1 MNKHLLILLCC
12 LLSLSVPALAQQD
25 KTVTVRVRQVP
36 LSEFLGLVEA
46 KTGLSFAYNNA
57 DIDLNTLIT
66 VDARNE
72 NVASVLSR
80 ALGETGLTAKIDG
93 NRIYLEKQAPAA
105 DHPAQEGRNLR
116 TVSGTVTGEDGLPLT
131 GAGVFIKGTRTG
143 VVTDLQGRFTIQVPQ
158 GAVLVA
164 SYLGYNDGEVAT
176 GKLSTVHI
184 VLSEDRLILEDVVV
198 VGYGTQ
204 ARKTLSSS
212 ISKVDGGALADAP
225 VNTVGDALKGR
236 VPGLHI
242 ATSNAL
248 SGETPRFMVRGGSSI
263 TMGNDP
269 IYIVDGALMDDLGGL
284 NPNDIES
291 IEVLKDAAS
300 AGIYG
305 ARASNGVILVTTRK
319 GSVSRGPQVVF
330 DVQMG
335 VQTPSARWPIL
346 NARDY
351 LNYLRPAIAEAM
363 ANDPVHPAAALLSG
377 PNAYGTGNTDGKAL
391 FSTRYL
397 DYKAPVPEGYSWMY
411 DPLNANKVIVFQ
423 DNDWQDQ
430 WFSTAFW
437 QKEYIGVNG
446 GNEQMK
452 YAASA
457 GWTADEGVV
466 AVSGYDVF
474 TMHGNTSFKIT
485 SFLEAGANF
494 DLSRQTKRV
503 PVDNYYQAI
512 GRGLIAAPTA
522 MEKNPDGEW
531 NQLVATNNKAHS
543 PAWWQAFYDRSNTR
557 SRASGSFFLRWTPI
571 EGLEAFAQYTHFNES
586 YSGSYRAIGM
596 VDGTVNSYQSNRP
609 RTETRTETLRDTFSS
624 HLTWNPRLAGGH
636 DISAMAGYEWMRQDY
651 TYLQGKSTGAVTDDV
666 DVLDAGVNFEAS
678 SKHQTQALISY
689 FGRLGYGY
697 RDRYIA
703 SFTFRAD
710 GSSKFAPG
718 NRWGFFPAGSLAWL
732 VSEEPFFSRCLPVMN
747 LLKLRVSHGLTGNN
761 GIGLFDT
768 YGSYSADA
776 YGVLPTIVPGAMQ
789 NTDMQWETTTQTDA
803 GIDMGFFR
811 DRIRIILDAYDKR
824 TDHMLFSIQLP
835 DTSPFSSVK
844 ANVGSARFYGLEAEV
859 HSVNIERRR
868 FSWSSDFTLAFSRNT
883 VLSLPDEYMYDEVD
897 IDGQFTGRKA
907 WRIDGYTMSETGYR
921 YGGIAV
927 GEPLGRIYGYKV
939 DHIIQNLEEAD
950 QALYDT
956 ESFGYRVSDG
966 LRIKGRKDAGDYE
979 WCNMPGSAREGGR
992 EIINAED
999 MFLLGNVT
1007 PTATG
1012 GFGNTFRFGNLSLH
1026 VYLDFAV
1033 GHSIINGMKSHL
1045 LKNTMGDCNSMLG
1058 SLVYD
1063 CWTHE
1068 GDTSAKYARY
1078 TPNDSD
1084 WGNRNW
1090 RGVSSF
1096 MVERGDYLCIRDVTL
1111 SYDLPERW
1119 VSRAKMK
1126 KVTVGVS
1133 GNTLHYFTAVT
1144 GAVSTETGISAS
1156 SGASMYDAVSTSN
1169 SDGDV
1174 RANMM
1179 PTPAKVLFNLKVV
1192 L

>member
-1 MNKHLLILLCC
+1 MKKNILILLTA
-12 LLSLSVPALAQQD
+12 LLTISIPALAQQD
-25 KTVTVRVRQVP
+25 KTVTVQVRQVP
-36 LSEFLGLVEA
+36 LSEFLGLIEA
-46 KTGLSFAYNNA
+46 QTGLSFAYNNA
-57 DIDLNTLIT
+57 DIDLSAPVT
-66 VDARNE
+66 VSARDE
-72 NVASVLSR
+72 KLTSVLSR
-80 ALGETGLTAKIDG
+80 ALGESGLSAKFDG
-93 NRIYLEKQAPAA
+93 NRIYLEKQNPVPSP
-105 DHPAQEGRNLR
+105 DSQERRRPR
-116 TVSGTVTGEDGLPLT
+116 TVSGTVTDENGVPLI
-131 GAGVFIKGTRTG
+131 GAGVFVKGTKNG
-143 VVTDLQGRFTIQVPQ
+143 VVTDLQGRFTIQAPE

-164 SYLGYNDGEVAT
+164 SYLGYNDSEVAT
-176 GKLSTVHI
+176 GKLTLVQI
-184 VLSEDRLILEDVVV
+184 VLSEDRMVLEDVVV

-212 ISKVDGGALADAP
+212 ISKVDGETLVNSP
-225 VNTVGDALKGR
+225 VNSVGDALKGR
-236 VPGLHI
+236 VPGLHV
-242 ATSNAL
+242 ATANAL

-269 IYIVDGALMDDLGGL
+269 IYIVDGALMDDLGGV

-319 GSVSRGPQVVF
+319 GSASKGPQVVF

-351 LNYLRPAIAEAM
+351 LNFLRPAIAEAM
-363 ANDPVHPAAALLSG
+363 AADLVHPAAALLSG

-397 DYKAPVPEGYSWMY
+397 EYRAPVPDGYEWMY
-411 DPLNANKVIVFQ
+411 DPLNPNKVIIFQ

-446 GNEQMK
+446 GNEHMK

-457 GWTADEGVV
+457 GWTSDEGVV

-474 TMHGNTSFKIT
+474 TMHSNTSFKIT

-494 DLSRQTKRV
+494 DLSRQNKRV

-543 PAWWQAFYDRSNTR
+543 PAWWKAFYDRSNTR
-557 SRASGSFFLRWTPI
+557 SRSSGSFFLRWTPVD
-571 EGLEAFAQYTHFNES
+571 GVEAFAQYTHFTEN
-586 YSGSYRAIGM
+586 YSGSYKAIGM

-609 RTETRTETLRDTFSS
+609 RTETRTETLRQTFSS
-624 HLTWNPRLAGGH
+624 HLTWKTRLAGKH
-636 DISAMAGYEWMRQDY
+636 NINAMAGYEWMRQDY
-651 TYLQGKSTGAVTDDV
+651 IYLQGKSTGAVTDDV

-678 SKHQTQALISY
+678 SKSQTQTLISY
-689 FGRLGYGY
+689 FGRLGYSY

-703 SFTFRAD
+703 SLTLRAD
-710 GSSKFAPG
+710 GSSKFADG
-718 NRWGFFPAGSLAWL
+718 NRWGFFPAGSIAWL
-732 VSEEPFFSRCLPVMN
+732 VSEEPFFSKALPVMN
-747 LLKLRVSHGLTGNN
+747 MLKLRISHGQTGNN

-768 YGSYSADA
+768 YGSYSTET

-789 NTDMQWETTTQTDA
+789 NTDMQWETTTQTDI
-803 GIDMGFFR
+803 GLDMGFFR
-811 DRIRIILDAYDKR
+811 DRIRIILDAYNKR
-824 TDHMLFSIQLP
+824 TDNMLFSIQLP
-835 DTSPFSSVK
+835 DTSPFASVK
-844 ANVGSARFYGLEAEV
+844 ANVGSARFYGLEAEI
-859 HSVNIERRR
+859 HSVNVERRC
-868 FSWSSDFTLAFSRNT
+868 FSWSTDFTLAFNRNT

-897 IDGQFTGRKA
+897 INGNFTGKKA
-907 WRIDGYTMSETGYR
+907 WRIGGYTMSESGYR

-950 QALYDT
+950 RALYDT

-966 LRIKGRKDAGDYE
+966 LRIKGRKDEGDYE
-979 WCNMPGSAREGGR
+979 WCNMIGSAREGGA
-992 EIINAED
+992 EIINSED

-1012 GFGNTFRFGNLSLH
+1012 GIGNTFKYGNLSLR
-1026 VYLDFAV
+1026 VYLDFAI

-1068 GDTSAKYARY
+1068 GDTDAKYARF

-1096 MVERGDYLCIRDVTL
+1096 MVERGDFLCIRDISL
-1111 SYDLPERW
+1111 DYDLPERW
-1119 VSRAKMK
+1119 ITPAKIK

-1144 GAVSTETGISAS
+1144 GAVSTETGISAT

-1179 PTPAKVLFNLKVV
+1179 PNPAKVLLNLKVV
-1192 L
+1192 F

>member
-1 MNKHLLILLCC
+1 MGKRIGIFLMALLLM
-12 LLSLSVPALAQQD
+12 VPAALPAQSG
-25 KTVTVRVRQVP
+25 KKVSVNVKNVP
-36 LSEFLGLVEA
+36 LGEFLKQVESQ
-46 KTGLSFAYNNA
+46 TGFSFAYNNA
-57 DIDLNTLIT
+57 DINLGAPVT
-66 VDARNE
+66 VIATNEDADE
-72 NVASVLSR
+72 VLAR
-80 ALGETGLTAKIDG
+80 VLGEMDLAAKGDG
-93 NRIYLEKQAPAA
+93 NRIYIEKAA
-105 DHPAQEGRNLR
+105 AGAGSRGESRR
-116 TVSGTVTGEDGLPLT
+116 SRIVSGTVRDENSNPVP
-131 GAGVFIKGTRTG
+131 GAGVFVKGTRNG
-143 VVTDLQGRFTIQVPQ
+143 VITDMQGRYSIQVEE

-164 SYLGYNDGEVAT
+164 SSLGFSDTEIRV
-176 GKLSTVHI
+176 GKSSTI
-184 VLSEDRLILEDVVV
+184 NIIMSEDRLLLDDVIV

-204 ARKTLSSS
+204 ARKTLSTAV
-212 ISKVDGGALADAP
+212 SKVDGETLVNSP

-236 VPGLHI
+236 VSGLRI
-242 ATSNAL
+242 STANAL
-248 SGETPRFMVRGGSSI
+248 AGEAPRFMVRGGSSI

-319 GSVSRGPQVVF
+319 GSSSKAPQVVF
-330 DVQMG
+330 DIQMG
-335 VQTPSARWPIL
+335 VQTPSSRWPIL

-351 LNYLRPAIAEAM
+351 LTFIRPAIAEAM
-363 ANDPVHPAAALLSG
+363 ANDSVHPATALLTG
-377 PNAYGTGNTDGKAL
+377 PNAYGTGNTGGKAL

-397 DYKAPVPEGYSWMY
+397 EYREPVPEGYTWMY
-411 DPLNANKVIVFQ
+411 DPLNPNKVITFQ

-437 QKEYIGVNG
+437 QKEYVGVNG
-446 GNEQMK
+446 GSDRMK

-457 GWTADEGVV
+457 GWTKDDGVV

-485 SFLEAGANF
+485 SFLEAGATF
-494 DLSRQTKRV
+494 DLSRQEKQV

-557 SRASGSFFLRWTPI
+557 NRASGSFFLRWTI
-571 EGLEAFAQYTHFNES
+571 ARGLEAYAQYTHFDEQ
-586 YSGSYRAIGM
+586 YSGSYKALGE

-609 RTETRTETLRDTFSS
+609 RTETRTETLRKTFTS
-624 HLTWNPRLAGGH
+624 HLTWKATLAGSH
-636 DISAMAGYEWMRQDY
+636 NLSAMAGYEWMSQQY
-651 TYLQGKSTGAVTDDV
+651 LYLQGKSTGAVTDDV
-666 DVLDAGVNFEAS
+666 DVLDAGINFEAK
-678 SKHQTQALISY
+678 SKDQSQALISY
-689 FGRLGYGY
+689 FGRVGYDY
-697 RDRYIA
+697 KNRYVA
-703 SFTFRAD
+703 AFTFRAD

-718 NRWGFFPAGSLAWL
+718 NRWGIFPAGSAAWI
-732 VSEEPFFSRCLPVMN
+732 VSEEPFFEKMKPVMN
-747 LLKLRVSHGLTGNN
+747 NLKFRLSYGQTGNN

-768 YGSYSADA
+768 YGSYTASS
-776 YGVLPTIVPGAMQ
+776 YGALPTIIPGEMQ
-789 NTDMQWETTTQTDA
+789 NTEMQWETTTQLDA
-803 GIDMGFFR
+803 GLDMGFAK
-811 DRIRIILDAYDKR
+811 DRVRIILDVYNKL
-824 TDHMLFSIQLP
+824 TDNMLFSIQLP
-835 DTSPFSSVK
+835 DTSPFSTVK
-844 ANVGSARFYGLEAEV
+844 ANVGSARFYGFEAEI
-859 HSVNIERRR
+859 HTVNIDGRKFR
-868 FSWSSDFTLAFSRNT
+868 WNSDFTIATNHNL
-883 VLSLPDEYMYDEVD
+883 VCSLPDEYMYDEVD
-897 IDGQFTGRKA
+897 IEGNFTGRKA
-907 WRIDGYTMSETGYR
+907 WRIGGYTMSETGYR

-939 DHIIQNLEEAD
+939 DHIIQTLEEAD
-950 QALYDT
+950 KALYDT

-966 LRIKGRKDAGDYE
+966 KRIKGRKDAGDYE
-979 WCNMPGSAREGGR
+979 WCNMPGSAREGGA
-992 EIINAED
+992 EIINSED

-1007 PTATG
+1007 PVVTG
-1012 GFGNTFRFGNLSLH
+1012 GFGNTFTFGRLSLN
-1026 VYLDFAV
+1026 VYLDYAL

-1068 GDTSAKYARY
+1068 GDTDAKYARY

-1096 MVERGDYLCIRDVTL
+1096 MVERADYLCIRDVTL
-1111 SYDLPERW
+1111 SYDLPEKW
-1119 VSRAKMK
+1119 TATAGMK
-1126 KVTVGVS
+1126 RVTVGVS
-1133 GNTLHYFTAVT
+1133 GNTLHYFTRVT
-1144 GAVSTETGISAS
+1144 GAVSTETGISSS
-1156 SGASMYDAVSTSN
+1156 SGASMYEAVSTSN
-1169 SDGDV
+1169 SDGDT

-1179 PTPAKVLFNLKVV
+1179 PNPAKVLFNLKLVF
-1192 L
+1192 

>member
-1 MNKHLLILLCC
+1 MKNKLRVLLLCM
-12 LLSLSVPALAQQD
+12 LFSLPVLAQQD
-25 KTVTVRVRQVP
+25 KKISVEVRGVP
-36 LSEFLGLVEA
+36 LSEFLELIES
-46 KTGLSFAYNNA
+46 KTALSFAYNNA
-57 DIDLNTLIT
+57 DIDLDTPVT
-66 VDARNE
+66 VRARNE
-72 NVASVLSR
+72 SVSSVLSR
-80 ALGETGLTAKIDG
+80 VLGDAGLTAKIDG
-93 NRIYLEKQAPAA
+93 DRIYLEKAAPSPKPGSQGV
-105 DHPAQEGRNLR
+105 HKFR
-116 TVSGTVTGEDGLPLT
+116 TVSGTVRDESGQPLP
-131 GAGVFIKGTRTG
+131 GAGVFVKGTRNG
-143 VVTDLQGRFTIQVPQ
+143 VVTDLDGRFVIQAPE
-158 GAVLVA
+158 GALLVA
-164 SYLGYNDGEVAT
+164 SFLGYDDGEAAV
-176 GKLSTVHI
+176 GKQASVII
-184 VLSEDRLILEDVVV
+184 VLVENREVLEDVVV

-204 ARKTLSSS
+204 ARKLLSSS
-212 ISKVDGGALADAP
+212 ISKVDGGVLNDAP

-242 ATSNAL
+242 ATANAL

-319 GSVSRGPQVVF
+319 GSASKGPQVVF
-330 DVQMG
+330 DIQLG
-335 VQTPSARWPIL
+335 VQTPSSRWPIL

-351 LNYLRPAIAEAM
+351 LTFIRPAIAEAM
-363 ANDPVHPAAALLSG
+363 ANDSVHPAAALLSG

-397 DYKAPVPEGYSWMY
+397 EYKAPVPEGYSWMY
-411 DPLNANKVIVFQ
+411 DPLNENKVIIFQ
-423 DNDWQDQ
+423 DNDWQSQ

-457 GWTADEGVV
+457 GWTSDEGVV

-494 DLSRQTKRV
+494 DLSRQNKRV

-543 PAWWQAFYDRSNTR
+543 PAWWQNFYDRSNTR
-557 SRASGSFFLRWTPI
+557 SRSSGSFFLRWTLLP
-571 EGLEAFAQYTHFNES
+571 GLEAYAQYTHFDEN
-586 YSGSYRAIGM
+586 YSGSYKAVGE

-609 RTETRTETLRDTFSS
+609 RTETRTGTLRQTFSS
-624 HLTWNPRLAGGH
+624 HLTWNANLGGGH
-636 DISAMAGYEWMRQDY
+636 DLSAMAGYEWMKQNY
-651 TYLQGKSTGAVTDDV
+651 IYLQGKSTGAVTDDV
-666 DVLDAGVNFEAS
+666 DVLDAGVNFDATS
-678 SKHQTQALISY
+678 RNQTQVLISY

-697 RDRYIA
+697 RDRYLA

-710 GSSKFAPG
+710 GSSKFADG
-718 NRWGFFPAGSLAWL
+718 NRWGFFPAGSIAWL
-732 VSEEPFFSRCLPVMN
+732 VSEEPFFSRMKQHMN
-747 LLKLRVSHGLTGNN
+747 FLKLRLSHGRTGNN
-761 GIGLFDT
+761 SIGLFDT
-768 YGSYSADA
+768 YGSYSTGT
-776 YGVLPTIVPGAMQ
+776 YGTLPTIVPGAMQ
-789 NTDMQWETTTQTDA
+789 NTAMKWETTTQTDA

-811 DRIRIILDAYDKR
+811 DRIRVILDVYNKQ
-824 TDHMLFSIQLP
+824 TDNMLFSIQLP
-835 DTSPFSSVK
+835 DTSPFSTVK

-859 HSVNIERRR
+859 HTVNAERRN
-868 FSWSSDFTLAFSRNT
+868 FHWSTDLTLALSRNK

-897 IDGQFTGRKA
+897 IDGQFTGNKC
-907 WRIDGYTMSETGYR
+907 WRIGGYTMSETGYR

-939 DHIIQNLEEAD
+939 DHIIQSLEEAD
-950 QALYDT
+950 KALYDT
-956 ESFGYRVSDG
+956 ESFGFRVSDG
-966 LRIKGRKDAGDYE
+966 LRIKGRKDEGDYE
-979 WCNMPGSAREGGR
+979 WCNMPGSAREGGA
-992 EIINAED
+992 EIINSED
-999 MFLLGNVT
+999 MFLLGNVM
-1007 PTATG
+1007 PKASG
-1012 GFGNTFRFGNLSLH
+1012 GIGNTFKYGSLSLH
-1026 VYLDFAV
+1026 VYLDYAV

-1068 GDTSAKYARY
+1068 GDTGAKYARY

-1119 VSRAKMK
+1119 TSRVSMK
-1126 KVTVGVS
+1126 RVTVGVS

-1144 GAVSTETGISAS
+1144 GAVSTETGISSS
-1156 SGASMYDAVSTSN
+1156 SGASMYEAVSTSN

-1179 PTPAKVLFNLKVV
+1179 PNPAKVLFNLKVV
-1192 L
+1192 F

>member
-1 MNKHLLILLCC
+1 MNKSISLFLAC
-12 LLSLSVPALAQQD
+12 LLLFSAQVWAQREKSVSIQLRQAPLSVFLE
-25 KTVTVRVRQVP
+25 QVE
-36 LSEFLGLVEA
+36 SQ
-46 KTGLSFAYNNA
+46 TGYSFAFNNA
-57 DIDLNTLIT
+57 DVDLTIPIT
-66 VDARNE
+66 VSVRNE
-72 NVASVLSR
+72 NVTSVLSR
-80 ALGETGLTAKIDG
+80 VLRENGLTAKIEGD
-93 NRIYLEKQAPAA
+93 RIFLEKLPPVANA
-105 DHPAQEGRNLR
+105 DEPDGKRSR
-116 TVSGTVTGEDGLPLT
+116 TITGTVRDENGIPLI
-131 GAGVFIKGTRTG
+131 GAGVFIKGTRSG
-143 VVTDLQGRFTIQVPQ
+143 VVTDSQGNFSIQAPEE
-158 GAVLVA
+158 AWLVA
-164 SYLGYNDGEVAT
+164 SYLGFNDAEVPT
-176 GKLSTVHI
+176 GKKSTISI
-184 VLSEDRLILEDVVV
+184 VLTEDRMMLEDVIV

-212 ISKVDGGALADAP
+212 ISKVDGETLAYAP
-225 VNTVGDALKGR
+225 VNSVGDALKGR

-242 ATSNAL
+242 ATANAL
-248 SGETPRFMVRGGSSI
+248 SGEAPRFMVRGGSSI

-319 GSVSRGPQVVF
+319 GSVSKGPQVVF
-330 DVQMG
+330 DLQVG
-335 VQTPSARWPIL
+335 VQTPSTRWPIL

-351 LNYLRPAIAEAM
+351 LNYLRPAIAEAL
-363 ANDPVHPAAALLSG
+363 ANDSVHPATSLLSG
-377 PNAYGTGNTDGKAL
+377 PNAYGTGNTSGKAL

-397 DYKAPVPEGYSWMY
+397 DYRAPVPEGYNWMY
-411 DPLNANKVIVFQ
+411 DPLDNNKVIIFQ

-437 QKEYIGVNG
+437 QKEYVGVNG
-446 GNEQMK
+446 GNDHMK

-457 GWTADEGVV
+457 GWTSDDGVV

-494 DLSRQTKRV
+494 DLSRQRKRV

-543 PAWWQAFYDRSNTR
+543 PAWWKAFYDRSNTR
-557 SRASGSFFLRWTPI
+557 SRSSGSFFLRWTLAP
-571 EGLEAFAQYTHFNES
+571 GLEAFAQYTHFGEN
-586 YSGSYRAIGM
+586 YSGSYKAIGS

-609 RTETRTETLRDTFSS
+609 RTETRTETLRQTFST
-624 HLTWNPRLAGGH
+624 HLTWKKTIKEKH
-636 DISAMAGYEWMRQDY
+636 DISTMVGYEWMQQNY
-651 TYLQGKSTGAVTDDV
+651 LYLQGKSNGAVTDDV

-678 SKHQTQALISY
+678 SKNQSQALISY
-689 FGRLGYGY
+689 YGRLGYEY
-697 RDRYIA
+697 LDRYIA

-710 GSSKFAPG
+710 GSSKFASG
-718 NRWGFFPAGSLAWL
+718 NRWGFFPAGSFAWL
-732 VSEEPFFSRCLPVMN
+732 ISEEPFFSQARPTIN

-768 YGSYSADA
+768 YGSYSTES
-776 YGVLPTIVPGAMQ
+776 YGILPTIVPGEMQ
-789 NTDMQWETTTQTDA
+789 NLDMKWETTAQTDV
-803 GIDMGFFR
+803 GLDIGFLK
-811 DRIRIILDAYDKR
+811 DRIRIILDAYNKK
-824 TDHMLFSIQLP
+824 TDNMLFSIQLP

-844 ANVGSARFYGLEAEV
+844 ANVGSARFYGLEAEI
-859 HSVNIERRR
+859 HSSNIERRK
-868 FSWSSDFTLAFSRNT
+868 FNWSTDFTIAFNRNK

-897 IDGQFTGRKA
+897 INGNFTGNKA
-907 WRIDGYTMSETGYR
+907 WRIGGYTMSESGYR

-939 DHIIQNLEEAD
+939 DHIIQTLEEANN
-950 QALYDT
+950 ALYDT
-956 ESFGYRVSDG
+956 ESFGFRVSDG

-979 WCNMPGSAREGGR
+979 WCNMPGSARDAGA
-992 EIINAED
+992 EIINSED

-1012 GFGNTFRFGNLSLH
+1012 GLGNTFKFGNFSLYI
-1026 VYLDFAV
+1026 YLDYAF

-1068 GDTSAKYARY
+1068 GDTDAKYARY

-1096 MVERGDYLCIRDVTL
+1096 MVERGDFLCVRDVSL
-1111 SYDLPERW
+1111 SYDLPEKW
-1119 VSRAKMK
+1119 ISKAKMK
-1126 KVTVGVS
+1126 KATVGFS

-1144 GAVSTETGISAS
+1144 GAVSTETGISSS

-1179 PTPAKVLFNLKVV
+1179 PNPAKILFNLKLVF
-1192 L
+1192 